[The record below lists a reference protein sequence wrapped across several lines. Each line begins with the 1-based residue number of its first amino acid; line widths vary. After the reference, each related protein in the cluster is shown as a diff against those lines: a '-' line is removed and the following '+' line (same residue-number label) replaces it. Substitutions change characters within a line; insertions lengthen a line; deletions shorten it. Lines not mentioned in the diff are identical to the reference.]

1 MPRTLQPPSKPDLHR
16 DSSLTS
22 QLSSE
27 SFLFKSQSTSP
38 YMLSTPYK
46 YQLNPSWYN
55 YLYILNASKQLAHA
69 DYCIIFNQKIFT
81 LQMNFLRPSVFDL
94 HTGD

>member
-1 MPRTLQPPSKPDLHR
+1 MLRTLQPPSKPDLHR

-27 SFLFKSQSTSP
+27 SFLFKSQLTSP
-38 YMLSTPYK
+38 YLLSTPYK
-46 YQLNPSWYN
+46 YQLNPNRYN
-55 YLYILNASKQLAHA
+55 YLYIPNASKQLAPA
-69 DYCIIFNQKIFT
+69 DYCNIINQKIFT
-81 LQMNFLRPSVFDL
+81 LQMKFLRPSVFDL